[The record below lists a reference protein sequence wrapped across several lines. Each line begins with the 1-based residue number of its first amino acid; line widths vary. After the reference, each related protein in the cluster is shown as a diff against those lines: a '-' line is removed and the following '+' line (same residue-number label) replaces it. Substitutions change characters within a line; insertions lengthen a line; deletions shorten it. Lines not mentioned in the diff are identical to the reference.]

1 MIRRI
6 LNCSSKLN
14 WERDTAPVI
23 TEYMLRMKIAGYG
36 EKYRENVVRK
46 ALFIYKK
53 KVKDDKQGVRP
64 IFRPKFWKREERKKQ
79 KEIKKKEWGTKKGH
93 IAPILIPTTPGGK
106 LARMMKEVADK
117 QAEGGI
123 HFNIVEV
130 GGRTVKSELQR
141 SNPTETKGC
150 DKDDCMGCKPER
162 GKGGRCHKNNV
173 NYEVECQRCE
183 GNDKAVYYGETSRNL
198 YSRLLEHQ
206 RANREG
212 REVEEDD
219 EEGFMVKHMR
229 ECHDGEERD
238 FRARVTHA
246 NRDCLSRLIR
256 EGLMIKRSNR
266 RVLNTKSEWFQPPLY
281 RIQSEVLRE

>member
-1 MIRRI
+1 MR
-6 LNCSSKLN
+6 L
-14 WERDTAPVI
+14 
-23 TEYMLRMKIAGYG
+23 
-36 EKYRENVVRK
+36 
-46 ALFIYKK
+46 
-53 KVKDDKQGVRP
+53 
-64 IFRPKFWKREERKKQ
+64 
-79 KEIKKKEWGTKKGH
+79 
-93 IAPILIPTTPGGK
+93 
-106 LARMMKEVADK
+106 
-117 QAEGGI
+117 
-123 HFNIVEV
+123 
-130 GGRTVKSELQR
+130 
-141 SNPTETKGC
+141 
-150 DKDDCMGCKPER
+150 
-162 GKGGRCHKNNV
+162 
-173 NYEVECQRCE
+173 RCE

-281 RIQSEVLRE
+281 RILSEVVRE